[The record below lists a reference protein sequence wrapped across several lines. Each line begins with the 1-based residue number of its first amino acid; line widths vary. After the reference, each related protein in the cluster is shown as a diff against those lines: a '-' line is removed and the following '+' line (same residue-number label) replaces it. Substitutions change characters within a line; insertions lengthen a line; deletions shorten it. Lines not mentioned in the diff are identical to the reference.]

1 MSVTRAGRVG
11 LLLTAVQPLLV
22 DATESRQNPIRKV
35 VNLLQAM
42 QKKVEAEGEKAEEL
56 YKKFM
61 CYCQNSG
68 GDLKASI
75 EAATAKIPELAASI
89 EAGKS
94 RKIQLESDLKMHK
107 VDRRAAKDAMAEA
120 TGIRDKEKAVFDKD
134 HADMTAN
141 LAATRKATVAIEKG
155 MDGAFLQTNAA
166 DVLRKVVNSRE
177 SMTDADRGDVLAFL
191 AGGQQGEYA
200 PASAEIVGILKQM
213 GDTMAADDK
222 DLVAKET
229 AAVKDFE
236 ALIKSKE
243 KEVSTLTK
251 SIETKTAR
259 VGELGVDIATMEN
272 DAGDTAEALSE
283 DKKFGKDLK
292 KNCAEKTGIHEEEKK
307 VRATEVVALA
317 DVIRILN
324 DDSALDLFKKT
335 LPSAGSSFLQ
345 VQRSS
350 ESVRVE
356 ARSIV
361 ATARDQAKSGRHHLD
376 FILLALRGR
385 KVGFDKIVN
394 LIDEMV
400 VVMKREQGDDDDKKA
415 YCEKQLDDVE
425 DQKKVLDQKIADDAT
440 VISDSKEGI
449 SKLTEELKALKTGI
463 IALDKQVE
471 EATAQR
477 QAEAAEHK
485 ELMQSDT
492 AAKELI
498 LFAKN
503 RLNKFYNPSQHKA
516 APKRQLSEGDQIY
529 ENEGGDIPTEA
540 PGGIADTGISAF
552 VQTAMHREA
561 PPPPPATAAAYTKK
575 AEGSSGVLA
584 MMDLLVNDLDK
595 EMTVAEVEEKNA
607 QKEYEET
614 ITDAAEKR
622 RLDSKTLTDKEGAK
636 AELEGALERSK
647 GAKKAASK
655 ELMGVEKSMFSL
667 HGECDWLLQNYGARK
682 EARSDEI
689 DALGKAKAV
698 LSGADY
704 SLLEV
709 SRTHRLSR

>member
-1 MSVTRAGRVG
+1 MGA
-11 LLLTAVQPLLV
+11 
-22 DATESRQNPIRKV
+22 D
-35 VNLLQAM
+35 
-42 QKKVEAEGEKAEEL
+42 EK
-56 YKKFM
+56 
-61 CYCQNSG
+61 
-68 GDLKASI
+68 
-75 EAATAKIPELAASI
+75 
-89 EAGKS
+89 
-94 RKIQLESDLKMHK
+94 
-107 VDRRAAKDAMAEA
+107 
-120 TGIRDKEKAVFDKD
+120 
-134 HADMTAN
+134 DM
-141 LAATRKATVAIEKG
+141 
-155 MDGAFLQTNAA
+155 
-166 DVLRKVVNSRE
+166 
-177 SMTDADRGDVLAFL
+177 
-191 AGGQQGEYA
+191 
-200 PASAEIVGILKQM
+200 
-213 GDTMAADDK
+213 
-222 DLVAKET
+222 VAKEE
-229 AAVKDFE
+229 AAVKDNE
-236 ALIKSKE
+236 ALMVAKK
-243 KEVSTLTK
+243 KEVSSLTK
-251 SIETKTAR
+251 SVEAKTAR
-259 VGELGVDIATMEN
+259 VGELGVEIATMEN
-272 DAGDTAEALSE
+272 DAGETADALSE

-307 VRATEVVALA
+307 VRAQEVVALA
-317 DVIRILN
+317 DTIKTLN
-324 DDSALDLFKKT
+324 DDDALDLFKKT
-335 LPSAGSSFLQ
+335 LPGAGSSFLQ
-345 VQRSS
+345 VQRTS
-350 ESVRVE
+350 EALRSE
-356 ARSIV
+356 ARAILTSARTK
-361 ATARDQAKSGRHHLD
+361 ATSDRHNLD
-376 FILLALRGR
+376 FVLLALRGR
-385 KVGFDKIVN
+385 KVGFSKIIH

-400 VVMKREQGDDDDKKA
+400 VTLKKEQGDDDDKKE
-415 YCEKQLDDVE
+415 YCEKSLDIAE
-425 DQKKVLDQKIADDAT
+425 DKQKGLEHTDGDLEKTIADA
-440 VISDSKEGI
+440 KEGI
-449 SKLTEELKALKTGI
+449 ATLTEEVKALKAGI